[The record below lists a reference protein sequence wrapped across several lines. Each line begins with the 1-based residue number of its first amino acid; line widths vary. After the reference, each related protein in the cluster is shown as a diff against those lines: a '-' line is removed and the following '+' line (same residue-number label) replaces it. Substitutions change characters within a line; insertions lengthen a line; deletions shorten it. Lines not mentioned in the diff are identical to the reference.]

1 MMPKKGRFEVSEGYN
16 GYANRATWNV
26 VLWLMNDES
35 VYNNWQSQ
43 LAASIKFG
51 MVADLDGYEA
61 GSLVRFVLGTETP
74 DGVSTD
80 DPAIDWDQ
88 VASVFNERMA
98 ELRMARAICDQI

>member
-1 MMPKKGRFEVSEGYN
+1 VPKKGRFEVSEGYN

-51 MVADLDGYEA
+51 MVADL
-61 GSLVRFVLGTETP
+61 GTETP

-80 DPAIDWDQ
+80 DASIDWDQ